1 MIKISCILFALVL
14 VTAVMILLT
23 LAQEEMWTVGHQV
36 KRDRLRAS
44 CHANTVT
51 NFRMN
56 SPRPH
61 RIQVTNLTFM
71 EHSTLQQIEMP
82 NPVSNTDEIGL

>member
-1 MIKISCILFALVL
+1 MIEIPCILFALVL

-44 CHANTVT
+44 FHTT

-71 EHSTLQQIEMP
+71 EHSTLRQIEMP